1 MANDIAPEIQLWY
14 AVKAPIK
21 QFQIMAKS
29 PLSPEK
35 KLGKPAFSPL
45 TLWLTDFL
53 DHVDMALFMS
63 LSPLWYTLLFPETW
77 TLEEKT
83 QWFHSFKFLISV
95 LVYPLGAFV
104 FSSIAQMRSPV
115 VALRWSV
122 WGFSLCTMAMG
133 FIPTPW
139 PFFGLYLMAAC
150 RFLQCFFSRGDRT
163 IGPIYL
169 MANTPHSSALD
180 RAVIYDVVLISGQWV
195 AQIIAYALL
204 ITNDLFLWRIPFVV
218 ASIVGCFCA
227 YFRFKNTE
235 KTNPSIA
242 LNPTTLPMA
251 QRPSWKWFAALA
263 CMTGPA
269 YVFYELCF
277 YLITDFVP
285 MVTSLPF
292 AALAGQKMYLSPLDI
307 GVLFVSY
314 LVLKRFD
321 LTAHRLLSI
330 MSGIGIIG
338 ISLLIPMFSALSLYP
353 HLLYVGFFRCVL
365 IALGVPYALC
375 LFILLRQAIASSSK
389 PYLFIPLAQ
398 VIGTIFLGHSTCM
411 ISFKLYNLLP
421 YAGTAGVYGSLV
433 CALSLWGNG
442 WFKRCVLSGIAS

>member
-1 MANDIAPEIQLWY
+1 MAQL
-14 AVKAPIK
+14 
-21 QFQIMAKS
+21 

-35 KLGKPAFSPL
+35 KLGKPAFSAL

-63 LSPLWYTLLFPETW
+63 LSPLWYTILFPESW
-77 TLEEKT
+77 TLTEKT
-83 QWFHSFKFLISV
+83 QWFHSFKFLTSV

-104 FSSIAQMRSPV
+104 FSSIAQIKSPV
-115 VALRWSV
+115 MALRCSV
-122 WGFSLCTMAMG
+122 WGFSICTMAMG
-133 FIPTPW
+133 LIPTPW

-150 RFLQCFFSRGDRT
+150 RFLQCFFARGDRT

-169 MANTPHSSALD
+169 MANTPNATALD

-195 AQIIAYALL
+195 AQMIAYVLL
-204 ITNDLFLWRIPFVV
+204 STHDLFLWRIPFIV
-218 ASIVGCFCA
+218 AGIVGCFCA

-235 KTNPSIA
+235 KTKPSVA
-242 LNPTTLPMA
+242 LKPNALPFA

-263 CMTGPA
+263 CMTGPS
-269 YVFYELCF
+269 YLFYDLCF
-277 YLITDFVP
+277 YLMTDFVP

-292 AALAGQKMYLSPLDI
+292 AALAGQKGYLSPLDI
-307 GVLFVSY
+307 AILVVSY
-314 LVLKRFD
+314 FTLKRLD
-321 LTAHRLLSI
+321 LTAHRLMSI

-338 ISLLIPMFSALSLYP
+338 ICILIPMFSALSLYP
-353 HLLYVGFFRCVL
+353 NLLYVGFFRCVL

-389 PYLFIPLAQ
+389 PYLFIPFAQ
-398 VIGTIFLGHSTCM
+398 VIGTIVLGHSTCM

-421 YAGTAGVYGSLV
+421 YSGTAGVYGSLV
-433 CALSLWGNG
+433 CVLSLWGNR
-442 WFKRCVLSGIAS
+442 WFKRFALSTPSPS

>member
-1 MANDIAPEIQLWY
+1 
-14 AVKAPIK
+14 
-21 QFQIMAKS
+21 MAKS

-35 KLGKPAFSPL
+35 KLEKPAFSPM

-63 LSPLWYTLLFPETW
+63 LSPLWYIILFPESW
-77 TLEEKT
+77 TMAEKT

-115 VALRWSV
+115 TALRWSV

-133 FIPTPW
+133 LIPTPW

-150 RFLQCFFSRGDRT
+150 RFLQCFFARGDRT

-169 MANTPHSSALD
+169 MANTPNTTALD

-204 ITNDLFLWRIPFVV
+204 STHNLFLWRIPFIV
-218 ASIVGCFCA
+218 AGTVGCFCA

-235 KTNPSIA
+235 KTKAITP
-242 LNPTTLPMA
+242 LTPTLILPTD

-263 CMTGPA
+263 CMTGPS
-269 YVFYELCF
+269 YLFYDLCF
-277 YLITDFVP
+277 YLMTDFVP

-292 AALAGQKMYLSPLDI
+292 ASLAGQKMYLSPLDI
-307 GVLFVSY
+307 GVLFASY
-314 LVLKRFD
+314 FVLKGFD

-338 ISLLIPMFSALSLYP
+338 ISILIPMFSALSLYP
-353 HLLYVGFFRCVL
+353 NLLYVGFFRCVL

-389 PYLFIPLAQ
+389 PYLFIPFAQ

-411 ISFKLYNLLP
+411 ISFKLYNLFP

-433 CALSLWGNG
+433 CALSLWGNR
-442 WFKRCVLSGIAS
+442 WFKRHVLSRSAS

>member
-1 MANDIAPEIQLWY
+1 MAQ
-14 AVKAPIK
+14 
-21 QFQIMAKS
+21 S

-35 KLGKPAFSPL
+35 KLTKPAFSPL

-53 DHVDMALFMS
+53 DHVDLALFMS
-63 LSPLWYTLLFPETW
+63 LSPLWYILLFPDSW
-77 TLEEKT
+77 TLAEKT

-104 FSSIAQMRSPV
+104 FSSIAQIKSPV
-115 VALRWSV
+115 TALRLSV

-133 FIPTPW
+133 LVPTSW

-169 MANTPHSSALD
+169 MANTPNATALD

-204 ITNDLFLWRIPFVV
+204 MTNDLFLWRISFIV
-218 ASIVGCFCA
+218 SGIVGCFCA

-235 KTNPSIA
+235 KIPSTIPSKSP
-242 LNPTTLPMA
+242 LNLPIK

-263 CMTGPA
+263 CMTGPS
-269 YVFYELCF
+269 YLFYDLCF
-277 YLITDFVP
+277 YLMTDFVP
-285 MVTSLPF
+285 MVTHLPF
-292 AALAGQKMYLSPLDI
+292 SALAGQKMYLSPLDMGI
-307 GVLFVSY
+307 LFVSY
-314 LVLKRFD
+314 VVLKRLH

-330 MSGIGIIG
+330 MSGIGIMG
-338 ISLLIPMFSALSLYP
+338 IALLIPMFSTLSIYP

-421 YAGTAGVYGSLV
+421 YAGTAGVYGSVV
-433 CALSLWGNG
+433 CALSLWGNR
-442 WFKRCVLSGIAS
+442 WFKRCVVTTLPPS